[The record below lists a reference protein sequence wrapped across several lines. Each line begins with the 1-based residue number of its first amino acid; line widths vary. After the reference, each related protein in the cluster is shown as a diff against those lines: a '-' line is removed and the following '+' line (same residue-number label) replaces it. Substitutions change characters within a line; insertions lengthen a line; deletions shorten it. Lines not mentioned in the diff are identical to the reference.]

1 MGPSL
6 IIGVDCA
13 TDEARVG
20 LAAARFDGSVAESRE
35 RIRLTEVVCGGGEE
49 SIVETM
55 ARWAQAARIDGLPV
69 LLALDAPLGWPAR
82 LGEVLAGHR
91 AGEPIEPTRDEMF
104 RRETD
109 RVVRRMTGKL
119 PLDVGADRIARTAHW
134 ALGLT
139 AALGEKLQT
148 RVEAGWDPKSLS
160 PLAAIEIYPAALLKV
175 CGLPASGYKRPDQR
189 ANREVILDGLGAEL
203 SSECDVTLALEQAD
217 VLDSILCVVAGADF
231 LRGRCVEPED
241 GALARK
247 EGWIWF
253 RRPDQD
259 STRMRA

>member
-1 MGPSL
+1 VGPSL

-91 AGEPIEPTRDEMF
+91 AG
-104 RRETD
+104 
-109 RVVRRMTGKL
+109 
-119 PLDVGADRIARTAHW
+119 
-134 ALGLT
+134 
-139 AALGEKLQT
+139 
-148 RVEAGWDPKSLS
+148 DP
-160 PLAAIEIYPAALLKV
+160 
-175 CGLPASGYKRPDQR
+175 
-189 ANREVILDGLGAEL
+189 
-203 SSECDVTLALEQAD
+203 
-217 VLDSILCVVAGADF
+217 
-231 LRGRCVEPED
+231 
-241 GALARK
+241 
-247 EGWIWF
+247 
-253 RRPDQD
+253 
-259 STRMRA
+259 